1 MASVAGMAEPEA
13 IDKELAR
20 REQIW
25 GGLYGPPRAAAMVGE
40 ARDRFAAD
48 PEATIEAV
56 LAAVEPDD
64 DIDADE
70 AGTYR
75 PAVG

>member
-1 MASVAGMAEPEA
+1 MAEAAE
-13 IDKELAR
+13 IDKALTR
-20 REQIW
+20 QEQIW
-25 GGLYGPPRAAAMVGE
+25 GGLYGPPRAAEMVAQ
-40 ARDRFAAD
+40 ARQRLTAD
-48 PEATIEAV
+48 PGADIAEVIRAV
-56 LAAVEPDD
+56 DPED

>member
-1 MASVAGMAEPEA
+1 MADAAE
-13 IDKELAR
+13 IDKALTRQEL
-20 REQIW
+20 IW
-25 GGLYGPPRAAAMVGE
+25 GGLYGPPRASALVAE
-40 ARDRFAAD
+40 ARQQLEAD
-48 PEATIEAV
+48 PDADIAAV
-56 LAAVEPDD
+56 LHSLDPDD

>member
-1 MASVAGMAEPEA
+1 MADTAA
-13 IDKELAR
+13 IDKALIR
-20 REQIW
+20 QEQIW
-25 GGLYGPPRAAAMVGE
+25 GGLYGPPRAAELVAE
-40 ARDRFAAD
+40 ARRRLTDD
-48 PEATIEAV
+48 PEAEIDAV
-56 LAAVEPDD
+56 LRALDPDD

>member
-1 MASVAGMAEPEA
+1 MVDADVEKVL
-13 IDKELAR
+13 IRQEL
-20 REQIW
+20 IW
-25 GGLYGPPRAAAMVGE
+25 GGLYGPPRAAELVAD
-40 ARDRFAAD
+40 ARRQLEAD
-48 PEATIEAV
+48 PGLDPAEV
-56 LAAVEPDD
+56 LRALDPDD

>member
-1 MASVAGMAEPEA
+1 MADAAE
-13 IDKELAR
+13 IDKALTRQEL
-20 REQIW
+20 IW
-25 GGLYGPPRAAAMVGE
+25 GGLYGPPRAAEMVADVRQRLATDPQLDIGE
-40 ARDRFAAD
+40 AIRAAD
-48 PEATIEAV
+48 
-56 LAAVEPDD
+56 PDD